1 MNVNCNIIRDL
12 LPLYAEDM
20 VSEDSKALV
29 DDHLCGCDSCTKE
42 LAELKKAPKV
52 PVEVETTSLR
62 RVENAIRR
70 RKLLTAATAAL
81 TVLAVLV
88 TGIIFLM
95 TPVYLTAQQ
104 AIEGVEL
111 RDDGGLAIDYAAGIM
126 RYSSFSFIDQDEE
139 FFQCHTTRYDW
150 FRSRPFA
157 TKISKMTQE
166 EQEEYVRKNAL
177 KGEAFQKAWDR
188 IHNIHVEYGT
198 WRVAGSDDDLTVT
211 SSSKDFPENIEW
223 VSRTAEEDVWY
234 INPYNPSGNTLI
246 WNGAQKNTDGIPSSI
261 DGIYLV
267 LLGGCVCLAV
277 VLFLVTRNRKGGNWE
292 LLRCIAFLAASGA
305 VSILLV
311 TGGNLIVSGSV
322 ARYKWPSMIICES
335 LVLTVT
341 ALMWWKLHQ
350 TNKA

>member
-1 MNVNCNIIRDL
+1 M
-12 LPLYAEDM
+12 
-20 VSEDSKALV
+20 
-29 DDHLCGCDSCTKE
+29 
-42 LAELKKAPKV
+42 AELKKAPKV
-52 PVEVETTSLR
+52 PVEVETTSLK
-62 RVENAIRR
+62 RVEDTIRK
-70 RKLLTAATAAL
+70 RKMLTAATAMMTL
-81 TVLAVLV
+81 VAVLV
-88 TGIIFLM
+88 TGTIFLM
-95 TPVYLTAQQ
+95 TPVYLTARQ

-111 RDDGGLAIDYAAGIM
+111 REDGGLAIDYAAGIM
-126 RYSSFSFIDQDEE
+126 GYGSFSFIDQDEE

-177 KGEAFQKAWDR
+177 KGESFQEAWDR
-188 IHNIHVEYGT
+188 ILNIHLDYGT
-198 WRVAGSDDDLTVT
+198 WKTPNESFFPNNLTG
-211 SSSKDFPENIEW
+211 DGEL
-223 VSRTAEEDVWY
+223 VSRTADKNVWY
-234 INPYNPSGNTLI
+234 VNPHNPSSNTLV

-311 TGGNLIVSGSV
+311 TGGNLIVSGSI

-341 ALMWWKLHQ
+341 ARMWWKLHQ

>member
-29 DDHLCGCDSCTKE
+29 DDHLCSCDSCTKE

-52 PVEVETTSLR
+52 PVEVETTSLK
-62 RVENAIRR
+62 RVEDTIRK
-70 RKLLTAATAAL
+70 RKMLTAATAMMTL
-81 TVLAVLV
+81 VAVLV
-88 TGIIFLM
+88 TGTIFLM
-95 TPVYLTAQQ
+95 TPVYLTARQ

-111 RDDGGLAIDYAAGIM
+111 REDGGLAIDYAAGIM
-126 RYSSFSFIDQDEE
+126 GYGSFSFIDQDEE

-177 KGEAFQKAWDR
+177 KGESFQEAWDR
-188 IHNIHVEYGT
+188 ILNIHLDYGT
-198 WRVAGSDDDLTVT
+198 WKTPNESFFPNNLTG
-211 SSSKDFPENIEW
+211 DGEL
-223 VSRTAEEDVWY
+223 VSRTADKNVWY
-234 INPYNPSGNTLI
+234 VNPHNPSSNTLV

-311 TGGNLIVSGSV
+311 TGGNLIVSGSI